1 VRKVRSLYKTI
12 AVETGLENVIQVL
25 KAGGFKTTPLE
36 GEKLQNVS
44 AAVVK
49 GDETSIIAP
58 DWPVKMPVINASG
71 RSADEILDILKDR
84 LS

>member
-1 VRKVRSLYKTI
+1 MYKKV
-12 AVETGLENVIQVL
+12 AVETGLENVIQAL
-25 KAGGFKTTPLE
+25 NAGGFKTAPLE
-36 GEKLQNVS
+36 GEKLQNIS

-49 GDETSIIAP
+49 GNGTSELAP

-71 RSADEILDILKDR
+71 RSPDEILDILRDR

>member
-1 VRKVRSLYKTI
+1 MYKKI
-12 AVETGLENVIQVL
+12 AVESGLDNVIQSL
-25 KAGGFKTTPLE
+25 NAGGYKTTPLE

-49 GDETSIIAP
+49 GNGTSELAP
-58 DWPVKMPVINASG
+58 DWPVKMPVINAAG
-71 RSADEILDILKDR
+71 RSADEILDILRDR